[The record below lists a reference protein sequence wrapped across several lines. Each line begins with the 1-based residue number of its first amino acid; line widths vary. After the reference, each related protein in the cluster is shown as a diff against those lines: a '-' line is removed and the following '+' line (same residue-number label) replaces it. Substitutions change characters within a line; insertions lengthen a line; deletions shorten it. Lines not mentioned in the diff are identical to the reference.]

1 MKAATTA
8 LSLVAKNPGCTELVG
23 PLLEVAEEELAHY
36 RLLHDLAIRRG
47 YRPEPITPSPYMSTL
62 RARAGATPH
71 EPLLDR
77 LLIAAL
83 VEARSCERFRL
94 LADHG
99 LDPELGSLL
108 RELVGAEAR
117 HHGLYVDLA
126 RRLYDSRLIQ
136 RRLTDLA
143 VIESE
148 ILANLPV
155 AGALHSGW
163 LHLERSPTH

>member
-1 MKAATTA
+1 
-8 LSLVAKNPGCTELVG
+8 
-23 PLLEVAEEELAHY
+23 
-36 RLLHDLAIRRG
+36 
-47 YRPEPITPSPYMSTL
+47 MSTL